1 MIRLD
6 ETSRLI
12 LVRPVT
18 RLLSSQ
24 YLLALLLCGCSET
37 VTYYEADAAGH
48 WRKSVV
54 NRHLGGY
61 RATAATYVVNGI
73 TFQYHFQAIGG
84 SAEIR
89 GEGSTPLA
97 PGKWK
102 RAFYKLRTPFLLSSR
117 RVLFSGFIRRVHD
130 ASLTTDRLASRSHR
144 SKDTYDILE
153 SGSGSVVVE
162 YREVNGHRWLVTTRF
177 VDRDK
182 QIISNCTYWTVIHGL
197 LITFSVD
204 WDTSIHVE
212 LEAVRPYLDALDR
225 LVSDFRYFG

>member
-1 MIRLD
+1 LD

-61 RATAATYVVNGI
+61 RATAATYVINGI

-97 PGKWK
+97 PGNGS
-102 RAFYKLRTPFLLSSR
+102 APSTNCELHSFFVADEFFLAALSAEFTMQVSPQTDSR
-117 RVLFSGFIRRVHD
+117 RDHTGQKIPTIYSSPEADPWWWSTVKSMVTVG
-130 ASLTTDRLASRSHR
+130 SLSL
-144 SKDTYDILE
+144 
-153 SGSGSVVVE
+153 GS
-162 YREVNGHRWLVTTRF
+162 
-177 VDRDK
+177 
-182 QIISNCTYWTVIHGL
+182 
-197 LITFSVD
+197 
-204 WDTSIHVE
+204 
-212 LEAVRPYLDALDR
+212 
-225 LVSDFRYFG
+225 